1 LLEENNVNIH
11 RQTINKDMHI
21 LKINQ
26 PLSGRCAEELEQK
39 LADSRSFG
47 AKTVVVDLED
57 VAYVDSRG
65 LAALVAGY
73 KMFGSNVLNF
83 RLAAPQDQ
91 PRLLFELTMF
101 DRIFRIFE
109 TVTDAVGV
117 IPVQERLV
125 RPVVP
130 AFVSQP
136 VA

>member
-1 LLEENNVNIH
+1 M
-11 RQTINKDMHI
+11 TILNRILNKDLHV
-21 LKINQ
+21 LKIDR
-26 PLSGRCAEELEQK
+26 PLSGRYADELEQK
-39 LADSRSFG
+39 LADARSFG
-47 AKTVVVDLED
+47 AKIVVIDLED
-57 VAYVDSRG
+57 VAYIDSRG

-73 KMFGSNVLNF
+73 KMFGSDMHHF
-83 RLAAPQDQ
+83 RLAGPQDQ

-117 IPVQERLV
+117 VTVQQRLA
-125 RPVVP
+125 RPTMP